1 MFHLSHKLLRMLQ
14 QSFDTI
20 GKRLNMATINHSK
33 TKADRLLQIEA
44 LLLAN
49 PQGLTQSEIA
59 RRIGVNR
66 STVNRYMPDLPG
78 QVFIDD
84 IGRWKIDREAYLINV
99 RFNLHEALAIHLA
112 ARLLATRMERQ
123 NPHAAAAVRKL
134 GIALER
140 LAPQISYYLCES
152 ANQLDDPDRWQDPQ
166 YLGILETMTLAWA
179 ESRKVHLWHRSS
191 NEQKIHEYDFSP
203 YFIEVNAIGQS
214 TYAIGYA
221 EPPDALRTFKIERL
235 ERVEISTESYK
246 IPSDFN
252 PVELLSNAWG
262 IWYTDKKPIEVTLR
276 FTPRVVQ
283 RIKETR
289 WHRTEQ
295 TEILEDGSLLWR
307 AQVAEPLEMMPWI
320 RGWGADVEVLEP
332 QNLREAIEKEV
343 SGLMNMYKI
352 RE

>member
-1 MFHLSHKLLRMLQ
+1 
-14 QSFDTI
+14 
-20 GKRLNMATINHSK
+20 MATVNHSK

-99 RFNLHEALAIHLA
+99 RFNLHEALAVHLA

-123 NPHAAAAVRKL
+123 NPHAAAAIRKL

-152 ANQLDDPDRWQDPQ
+152 ANQLDDPERWQDPH
-166 YLGILETMTLAWA
+166 YLEILEMLTLAWA
-179 ESRKVHLWHRSS
+179 EGRKVHLWHRSS
-191 NEQKIHEYDFSP
+191 DGHKINEYVFSP
-203 YFIEVNAIGQS
+203 YFIEANAIGQS
-214 TYAIGYA
+214 TYAIGFA
-221 EPPDALRTFKIERL
+221 EPPKALRTFKIERL
-235 ERVEISTESYK
+235 ERVEILTESYQ
-246 IPSDFN
+246 IPSDFD
-252 PVELLSNAWG
+252 PAELLSNAWG
-262 IWYTDKKPIEVTLR
+262 IWYTDTKPIEVVLR
-276 FTPRVVQ
+276 FAPHVVQ
-283 RIKETR
+283 RVKETR
-289 WHRTEQ
+289 WHKTERTEMQ
-295 TEILEDGSLLWR
+295 EDGSLLWR
-307 AQVAEPLEMMPWI
+307 SQVAEPLEMMPWI

-332 QNLREAIEKEV
+332 QNLRKAIEKEV
-343 SGLMNMYKI
+343 HGLMDVYNI
-352 RE
+352 RGAEE